1 MQFNNQIIDEED
13 VVQMISPLSSIDLK
27 IMSDEH
33 SARKYDIPHQY
44 ESKQRPIQLSDLQAR
59 RR

>member
-33 SARKYDIPHQY
+33 SARKY